1 MAFYCSISF
10 YFCMGSLYYFA
21 QYLHWFNSKTVPGP
35 FHSIRALFLCLGG
48 VGVAFFFENI
58 PPVRNHWHYLT
69 SWKYVTKTNKSIQGS
84 MKRQE
89 DWLFLSCRD
98 CLLLSLESQSQ
109 GAAARRLAMHSSF
122 VHMGI
127 AAGRRAVL
135 AQGQLWYL
143 FCSARCVPV
152 RSKPGSS
159 RAPEEGAFRWLCF
172 QPSNAV
178 LLQTYEPY
186 CCWRRRPGP
195 PARS

>member
-21 QYLHWFNSKTVPGP
+21 QYLYWFNSKSVPGP

-127 AAGRRAVL
+127 AAGRRAV
-135 AQGQLWYL
+135 
-143 FCSARCVPV
+143 
-152 RSKPGSS
+152 PGSGAAFIS
-159 RAPEEGAFRWLCF
+159 FLLSPLRPREEQAWLPSCPGGGCF
-172 QPSNAV
+172 PLA
-178 LLQTYEPY
+178 LL
-186 CCWRRRPGP
+186 
-195 PARS
+195 PAQ